1 MNKPF
6 KTLLARKGA
15 PRGMTA
21 SPIQPITMVVEV
33 GNDYA
38 QQCSD
43 ISNDVDDIN
52 AELSGAFG
60 VAEEI
65 QVTW

>member
-38 QQCSD
+38 SQVLD
-43 ISNDVDDIN
+43 IHKGVDGIN
-52 AELSGAFG
+52 QDLAGAFG
-60 VAEEI
+60 ECQEI
-65 QVTW
+65 TVIW